1 MTELQARAETLIV
14 SISGVADW
22 RPQFVL
28 GLQTAVVFLIGFVI
42 FAVIVWRSIR

>member
-1 MTELQARAETLIV
+1 MTDLLARAEDTIV
-14 SISGVADW
+14 SWSGIVDW

-28 GLQTAVVFLIGFVI
+28 GLQTAIVFVIAFVI